1 VEHETRSRLIRATV
15 LYIFVVAVLA
25 ILSFASTVTIGD
37 VASFLPYIP
46 ENMAPAGIYVI
57 LVPVIISLT
66 FFYIASLIG
75 AMFEGKINSVIIS
88 GLYAGGFAGL
98 IIVFMILQP
107 VSEPTKVAGYLF
119 MGSFAVYFLYS
130 ILATIAELRSQFY
143 IRVIAGA
150 LAIFIIGQVCV
161 QLVNLYMIVPGV
173 PESEQ
178 VMMIKS
184 MLNWG
189 FSAASVI
196 TLVGIFRDSRN
207 PYLAQIGG
215 IAANYFFVVALSLVG
230 TLYINF
236 MSGSLT
242 EVSPVIEQLS
252 PYVEWTGIVIIGAF
266 IFQIMRRGMTES
278 MMVPT
283 EIGSWTKH
291 IQDTSA
297 TKGKSL
303 KDFTEIID
311 EFIQRGNKEHLLV
324 KLFRFLNENRA
335 SEKEMAESLDE
346 FIKFEDQK
354 FPHFSRRGTSDKI
367 EEKNRERRMQ
377 VLQKT
382 VERINALGLG
392 AYKNTRQTEENG
404 GQ

>member
-1 VEHETRSRLIRATV
+1 MGAPLNAGVFPSW
-15 LYIFVVAVLA
+15 LA
-25 ILSFASTVTIGD
+25 ALPPWD
-37 VASFLPYIP
+37 V
-46 ENMAPAGIYVI
+46 GVW
-57 LVPVIISLT
+57 T
-66 FFYIASLIG
+66 
-75 AMFEGKINSVIIS
+75 
-88 GLYAGGFAGL
+88 
-98 IIVFMILQP
+98 
-107 VSEPTKVAGYLF
+107 SEKPGYLF

-150 LAIFIIGQVCV
+150 LAIFILGQVCV

-189 FSAASVI
+189 FTAASVV

-215 IAANYFFVVALSLVG
+215 IAANYFFVVALSLIA

-242 EVSPVIEQLS
+242 EVSPVITQLS

-303 KDFTEIID
+303 KDFTEIIE
-311 EFIQRGNKEHLLV
+311 EFIQRGNKEHLVV

-346 FIKFEDQK
+346 FIKFEDEK

-392 AYKNTRQTEENG
+392 AYKNTRQSEENG

>member
-1 VEHETRSRLIRATV
+1 MEHETRSRLIRATG

-25 ILSFASTVTIGD
+25 ILSFGSSVTIGD

-46 ENMAPAGIYVI
+46 ENMAPAGIYI
-57 LVPVIISLT
+57 IMVPVIIALT

-75 AMFEGKINSVIIS
+75 ALFEGKINSVIIS
-88 GLYAGGFAGL
+88 GLYAGGFASL
-98 IIVFMILQP
+98 ITVFMILQP

-150 LAIFIIGQVCV
+150 LAIFILGQVCV

-178 VMMIKS
+178 VKMIKS

-189 FSAASVI
+189 FTAASVV

-215 IAANYFFVVALSLVG
+215 IAANYFFVVALSLIA

-242 EVSPVIEQLS
+242 EVSPVIKQLS

-311 EFIQRGNKEHLLV
+311 EFIQRGNKENLLV

-346 FIKFEDQK
+346 FIKYEDQK

-392 AYKNTRQTEENG
+392 VYKNTRQSEENG

>member
-15 LYIFVVAVLA
+15 LYLFVVAILV

-57 LVPVIISLT
+57 LVPVIVSLT

-88 GLYAGGFAGL
+88 GLYAGGFASL

-130 ILATIAELRSQFY
+130 ILATIAALRNQFY
-143 IRVIAGA
+143 IRVISGA
-150 LAIFIIGQVCV
+150 LAIFILGQVCV

-189 FSAASVI
+189 FSTASVV
-196 TLVGIFRDSRN
+196 TLIGIFRDSRN
-207 PYLAQIGG
+207 PYLSQIGG

-303 KDFTEIID
+303 KDFTQIID
-311 EFIQRGNKEHLLV
+311 EFIQRGNKENLLV
-324 KLFRFLNENRA
+324 KLFRFLDENRA

-346 FIKFEDQK
+346 FIKYEDQK
-354 FPHFSRRGTSDKI
+354 FPHFSRRGTSDQI
-367 EEKNRERRMQ
+367 EEKNKERRMQ

-382 VERINALGLG
+382 VDRINALGLG
-392 AYKNTRQTEENG
+392 AYKTQRQLEENG

>member
-1 VEHETRSRLIRATV
+1 MEHETRNRLIRATGLYFSVV
-15 LYIFVVAVLA
+15 LILA
-25 ILSFASTVTIGD
+25 ILSFTSTVTIGD

-57 LVPVIISLT
+57 LSPMIIAITL
-66 FFYIASLIG
+66 FYLASLVG
-75 AMFEGKINSVIIS
+75 ALFEGQINRVIIS
-88 GLYAGGFAGL
+88 GLYAGGFASL

-107 VSEPTKVAGYLF
+107 LSEKTQIAGYLF
-119 MGSFAVYFLYS
+119 MGSYAVYFIYS
-130 ILATIAELRSQFY
+130 ILATAARLRNQFY

-150 LAIFIIGQVCV
+150 VSIFILGQVCV
-161 QLVNLYMIVPGV
+161 QLVNLYLIVPGV

-178 VMMIKS
+178 ILLIKS

-189 FSAASVI
+189 FSASAVI
-196 TLVGIFRDSRN
+196 TLIGIFKDSRN
-207 PYLAQIGG
+207 PYLSQIGG
-215 IAANYFFVVALSLVG
+215 IAANYFFVVSLSLIS

-236 MSGSLT
+236 ISGALT
-242 EVSPVIEQLS
+242 EVSPVMKQLS

-266 IFQIMRRGMTES
+266 IFQIMRRGMMES

-283 EIGSWTKH
+283 EIGEWSKH
-291 IQDTSA
+291 IQDTNA

-311 EFIQRGNKEHLLV
+311 EFIQRGKKQHLLV

-335 SEKEMAESLDE
+335 SEKEMAESLEE
-346 FIKFEDQK
+346 FIKYEDEK
-354 FPHFSRRGTSDKI
+354 FPHFSRRGTNEKI

-377 VLQKT
+377 VLQRT
-382 VERINALGLG
+382 VERIIALGLG
-392 AYKNTRQTEENG
+392 VYKNMRQEEKG
-404 GQ
+404 GK